1 MGRKSKIA
9 IWHRYGPAEHTA
21 SRHSVPLII
30 ARLAEHCE
38 VHYFGMR
45 TVHPVPELI
54 QKNATIHLLPFYV
67 RRSSTVDKFVKTILW
82 YLSVPVMAVWC
93 KLKGVKLLYIEESL
107 PMYVP
112 LIRLFFGSRIAIAF
126 ADCFEDIYLSRGLA
140 GHLMRPLVWMMKWIH
155 VRVWR
160 GLPVIFTMVEYARN
174 FLISKGVPPERIV
187 AVYNPCDISTY
198 HPVER
203 RLARQRFNIPE
214 NSFVIV
220 HHGVLHPNK
229 GNDRIIRAVVSL
241 KKTLNE
247 IKFLLVGDGPQMS
260 FLKKLV
266 KELGAE
272 DIVIFTG
279 WLPTEQDVNWTLNTA
294 DVGLVMRIG
303 LPSDNFHVTDTLA
316 HEMACGLPI
325 ISARLAGIAE
335 IITDGETGFLFAPD
349 NMAEFEAK
357 LITLARE
364 PDLREKFSKAS
375 LELSQ
380 RFFDVKKITNTVVER
395 LLEAIGNET

>member
-1 MGRKSKIA
+1 MEKKAKIA

-21 SRHSVPLII
+21 GRHSVPLII

-45 TVHPVPELI
+45 TGHPVPELI
-54 QKNATIHLLPFYV
+54 QQNATIHLLPFHV

-82 YLSVPVMAVWC
+82 YLSVPVMAIWC
-93 KLKGVKLLYIEESL
+93 KLIGIKLLYIEESL

-112 LIRLFFGSRIAIAF
+112 LIRLFFGFRIAIAF
-126 ADCFEDIYLSRGLA
+126 ADCFEDIYLSSGMI
-140 GHLMRPLVWMMKWIH
+140 GKLMRPLVWIMRWIH

-160 GLPVIFTMVEYARN
+160 GLPVIFTMVEYART
-174 FLISKGVPPERIV
+174 FLINKGVPAERIV
-187 AVYNPCDISTY
+187 AVYNPCDRSIY
-198 HPVER
+198 HPEER

-214 NSFVIV
+214 SSFVIV

-229 GNDRIIRAVVSL
+229 GNDRIIKAVAST
-241 KKTLNE
+241 KKTLHE

-260 FLKKLV
+260 FLRKLV
-266 KELGAE
+266 KELGI
-272 DIVIFTG
+272 DDTVIFTG
-279 WLPTEQDVNWTLNTA
+279 WLPTEQDVNWALNTA

-316 HEMACGLPI
+316 HEMTCGLPI

-364 PDLREKFSKAS
+364 PALREKFSKAS
-375 LELSQ
+375 LELSK
-380 RFFDVKKITNTVVER
+380 RFFDVEKITNTVVER
-395 LLEAIGNET
+395 LLKAIEDKT